1 MGNVISE
8 SSKES
13 VKDGRNII
21 MANELQIFEESI
33 SFNILKTGVLIVK
46 QPFF

>member
-13 VKDGRNII
+13 VKDNQNII
-21 MANELQIFEESI
+21 TANGLQIFEESI
-33 SFNILKTGVLIVK
+33 SFNILKNGVLIVK